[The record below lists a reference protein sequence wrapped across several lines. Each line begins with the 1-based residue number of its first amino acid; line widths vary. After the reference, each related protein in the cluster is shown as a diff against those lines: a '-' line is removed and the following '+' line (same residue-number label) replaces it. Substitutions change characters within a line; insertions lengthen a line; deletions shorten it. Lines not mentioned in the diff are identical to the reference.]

1 MNDWLY
7 SCRYSNVSQRS
18 FIHLIPASLPHA
30 DCLVF
35 LSFRL
40 LASQFAVEIL
50 VLLTHAWSP
59 PLHLFTL
66 VSPPRC
72 LTLAPPLSPA
82 NPFSFSTSFYPW
94 CPSSPPL
101 TVYREAQR
109 CPAKEWRTN
118 GSSHG
123 AGTSNQRR
131 RPTPPAS
138 PAAPLIVASAQRRA
152 STKSHLWE

>member
-1 MNDWLY
+1 MSL
-7 SCRYSNVSQRS
+7 SCS
-18 FIHLIPASLPHA
+18 FIHPIPASLPHA

-66 VSPPRC
+66 VSPPRR
-72 LTLAPPLSPA
+72 LTLVPTTESSKSFLSLP
-82 NPFSFSTSFYPW
+82 TSSYP
-94 CPSSPPL
+94 CRPSPPPL

-138 PAAPLIVASAQRRA
+138 PAAPLIVASAQRWA